1 VPVEQVLPGSTTISR
16 HLESVVAH
24 QTSEVRE
31 SLKTAVNF
39 GVTADSWTN
48 EHTTVQYMTVTIH
61 HVDSA
66 WNMHSYILATRE
78 DQYRHTA
85 ENIRNM
91 VAEVLA
97 EYEVNQSGI
106 VYVTDNAANMK
117 AAFLENCAKSKK
129 RKDIDI
135 RCSVRTKFV

>member
-1 VPVEQVLPGSTTISR
+1 MNTPVYDSDNSPHRQC
-16 HLESVVAH
+16 LEYALV
-24 QTSEVRE
+24 
-31 SLKTAVNF
+31 
-39 GVTADSWTN
+39 
-48 EHTTVQYMTVTIH
+48 
-61 HVDSA
+61 
-66 WNMHSYILATRE
+66 YILATRE

-135 RCSVRTKFV
+135 HCSVRTKFV